1 MLFGKPSSP
10 VTSPPPPPPAA
21 KPGLVSRLLFT
32 RSPAPSRRSWFKLG
46 AMAGGGSVL
55 GVMYT
60 VRRYRD
66 SLVSDLSR
74 PVHRDRSE
82 ATIASAQP
90 QVVPTVK
97 IVTSAADTATLVDEQ
112 KYSEFVRRSVDTL
125 LEAQKEMEAEASRL
139 LAEKVAKCFDKI
151 HPRSEQFADWY
162 FSYTTSF
169 KLLQEGSL
177 SLARH
182 AAKVF
187 EETPINEAV
196 AADMD
201 KFMTQK
207 YERIVLRPEINN
219 SELQAAY
226 LDCVKEVHA
235 KYLAT
240 ITAIDTN
247 MAELVDTNTS
257 HARPPQQE
265 DVKLSLDWAAQM
277 YKIKSVPVNFEKTP
291 ELTLALSSGGAIVG
305 KTLASKGASLA
316 TTKALAGKLT
326 APFVSK
332 VVAAGGGAVAGTVA
346 GPVGTVMGATIG
358 LGIDYSVGLYC
369 LPEDI
374 CNLILIVPNSQVNA
388 GIELMKREEFVRD
401 VRQVVAATQQ
411 DYRGVLERELHRAV
425 SVWTQDAIQLL
436 PSLATA
442 PRDRGEGREH

>member
-1 MLFGKPSSP
+1 M
-10 VTSPPPPPPAA
+10 
-21 KPGLVSRLLFT
+21 
-32 RSPAPSRRSWFKLG
+32 
-46 AMAGGGSVL
+46 L

-240 ITAIDTN
+240 ITAIDTH

-374 CNLILIVPNSQVNA
+374 CNVILIVPNSQVNA

>member
-240 ITAIDTN
+240 ITAIDTH

-369 LPEDI
+369 LAEDI
-374 CNLILIVPNSQVNA
+374 YI
-388 GIELMKREEFVRD
+388 
-401 VRQVVAATQQ
+401 
-411 DYRGVLERELHRAV
+411 
-425 SVWTQDAIQLL
+425 L
-436 PSLATA
+436 PSPFFLCVNI
-442 PRDRGEGREH
+442 

>member
-1 MLFGKPSSP
+1 
-10 VTSPPPPPPAA
+10 
-21 KPGLVSRLLFT
+21 
-32 RSPAPSRRSWFKLG
+32 
-46 AMAGGGSVL
+46 VL

-257 HARPPQQE
+257 HVRQPQQE

-358 LGIDYSVGLYC
+358 LGIDYSV
-369 LPEDI
+369 
-374 CNLILIVPNSQVNA
+374 NA

-401 VRQVVAATQQ
+401 VRQVVSATEQ

-436 PSLATA
+436 PSLASA
-442 PRDRGEGREH
+442 PRDKGEGNWLKRVNQDVGSLVLGGALFLTKLVS